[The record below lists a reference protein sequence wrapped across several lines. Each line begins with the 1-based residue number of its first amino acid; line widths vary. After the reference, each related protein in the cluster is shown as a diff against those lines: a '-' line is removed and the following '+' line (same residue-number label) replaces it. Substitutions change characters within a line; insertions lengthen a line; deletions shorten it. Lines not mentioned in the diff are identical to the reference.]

1 MYSGTKQNKSKS
13 IVIIVIAVLV
23 IIGAVGAVIGVG
35 SNGFR
40 NWNTKTWFKSHDGSR
55 VVMDIKSLDDLVGV
69 TYKSD
74 SDWTLTEILDNEGN
88 TIETAEEGA
97 VMNWN
102 YLSALCVGTNSFSY
116 EAGDYDFTIKI
127 NGHVVKFENI
137 AVSSVEDSSTIAM
150 MVCNKDYESVNI
162 EDLEAA
168 SEEVSEAD
176 FIQIGLFDAAVLGE
190 EEELQ
195 VPGAS
200 LIVVSGFDAVESFE
214 ILSINKSK

>member
-69 TYKSD
+69 SYKSD
-74 SDWTLTEILDNEGN
+74 SDWTFTEILDNEGKA
-88 TIETAEEGA
+88 IETAEEGA

-137 AVSSVEDSSTIAM
+137 AVGPMEDSSGIAL
-150 MVCNKDYESVNI
+150 MVCNKDYESINI
-162 EDLEAA
+162 EDFKAA
-168 SEEVSEAD
+168 SEVSEAD
-176 FIQIGLFDAAVLGE
+176 FIQIGLWDAAVLSV
-190 EEELQ
+190 EEELE